1 MSLIGGPQG
10 VITADEARA
19 FVRSALRDADL
30 DGRSLC
36 VVVPDST
43 RSCPLPLLAKAV
55 HDSVRGRVS
64 RLTVLVALGTH
75 PPMSDEQLAAHLGPL
90 PDAVVRNHEWWE
102 PDALVSV
109 GALTE
114 AEVAETTAGRLREPV
129 EVRINR
135 HVTEHDVVLVV
146 GPVFPHEVV
155 GFSGGNK
162 YFFPGVAGPEII
174 DLSHWLGALLTNVE
188 VIGAGYTPVRALIDR
203 AAGLIPS
210 ERLCLAAVVRSGTK
224 DLHALAFGTPEQA
237 WAEASEISARTHV
250 RYLDRPYRRV
260 LSLVSERY
268 DELWTAS
275 KGMYKLEPVV
285 ADGGEL
291 VLYAPHVREISRT
304 HGDVLA
310 KVGYHCM
317 AYFAARPERFKAF
330 PRTVLAHSTHLRGG
344 GTYDAVTGERGRI
357 TVTLATGIDAETTRA
372 VGLEYHD
379 PALIDPEEWAKDP
392 DTLVVPN
399 AGEVLYRLDT
409 KATVTP

>member
-1 MSLIGGPQG
+1 MSLIGGPQE
-10 VITADEARA
+10 VIAPEAARDFIGA
-19 FVRSALRDADL
+19 ALRAVDL

-43 RSCPLPLLAKAV
+43 RSCPLPLLVRAV
-55 HDSVRGRVS
+55 HDAVRDRVS
-64 RLTVLVALGTH
+64 RSTVLVALGTH
-75 PPMSDEQLAAHLGPL
+75 PPMSEERLAAHLGPL
-90 PDAVVRNHEWWE
+90 PGAEVRNHEWWE
-102 PDALVSV
+102 PDTLVPV
-109 GALTE
+109 GTLSE
-114 AEVAETTAGRLREPV
+114 AEVAEVTEGRLREPV
-129 EVRINR
+129 VVRVNR
-135 HVTEHDVVLVV
+135 HVVEHDVVLVV

-203 AAGLIPS
+203 AAALIPS

-224 DLHALAFGTPEQA
+224 DLHALAFGTPEAA
-237 WAEASEISARTHV
+237 WAEASEVSARTHV

-260 LSLVSERY
+260 LSIVSERY

-304 HGDVLA
+304 HGEAVR

-317 AYFAARPERFKAF
+317 AYFLAQPERFAAF
-330 PRTVLAHSTHLRGG
+330 PRTVLAHSTHLRGAG
-344 GTYDAVTGERGRI
+344 SYDPVMGERGRI
-357 TVTLATGIDAETTRA
+357 TVTLATGIDEETTRA

-392 DTLVVPN
+392 GTLVVPD
-399 AGEVLYRLDT
+399 AGEVLHRLRPGAA
-409 KATVTP
+409 AT